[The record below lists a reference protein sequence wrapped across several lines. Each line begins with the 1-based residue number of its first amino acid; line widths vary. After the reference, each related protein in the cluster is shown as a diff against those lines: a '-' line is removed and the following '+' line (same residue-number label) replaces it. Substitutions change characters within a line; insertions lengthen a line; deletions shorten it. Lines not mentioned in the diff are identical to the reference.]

1 MQGHTLDLVITRNS
15 DQLLCGAPY
24 TDYLISDHLSVIS
37 SLKVAKPPPL
47 VSSVSIRK
55 LRAIDPVAFKQDI
68 IDSDLY
74 QHSWDNL
81 DELVSQFNNTLRALL
96 DRYAPVKRKHI
107 HARPYAPWLTDEIRH
122 AKRKKRKA
130 ERRWRASRSPLNL
143 ALFRSQRNH
152 VTYLMN
158 KARREYYTNFNL

>member
-1 MQGHTLDLVITRNS
+1 M
-15 DQLLCGAPY
+15 
-24 TDYLISDHLSVIS
+24 IS
-37 SLKVAKPPPL
+37 SLKVTKPPPL

-107 HARPYAPWLTDEIRH
+107 HARPYAPWLTDEIRR

-158 KARREYYTNFNL
+158 KARREYYTDFIDEISWRSKEIV

>member
-1 MQGHTLDLVITRNS
+1 MDLVITQNS

-37 SLKVAKPPPL
+37 SLKVAKSPPL

-68 IDSDLY
+68 DSDLY
-74 QHSWDNL
+74 QHSWDTL

-107 HARPYAPWLTDEIRH
+107 HRI
-122 AKRKKRKA
+122 
-130 ERRWRASRSPLNL
+130 
-143 ALFRSQRNH
+143 
-152 VTYLMN
+152 
-158 KARREYYTNFNL
+158 